1 MRFSSI
7 SPKGKIDKL
16 NSFMAE
22 IIKCNV
28 SEVYSQLEKLLDA
41 LIVKKKLRE
50 YGIVEEEITLFA
62 KSVVVNQQRLLA
74 NNYVELSE
82 KVIEEIYRTLF

>member
-7 SPKGKIDKL
+7 SPKGKTDKL

-28 SEVYSQLEKLLDA
+28 SEVYSQLKKLLDA
-41 LIVKKKLRE
+41 IIVKKKLRE
-50 YGIVEEEITLFA
+50 YGMVEEEITLFT